1 MSFKFPTIKRKD
13 QLEHVWLRISLPS
26 AGMIWSTR
34 MRLAEVLSVRQVF
47 FAGGRLQVAGC
58 GLKFNY
64 NWKTAGT
71 KDTYIHQG
79 FLHNVVGVFHM
90 VKTRATSS
98 FCKYI
103 QQPFQMIFQMF
114 SGYFR

>member
-1 MSFKFPTIKRKD
+1 MSLLATSQFNST
-13 QLEHVWLRISLPS
+13 SY
-26 AGMIWSTR
+26 AGR
-34 MRLAEVLSVRQVF
+34 YF
-47 FAGGRLQVAGC
+47 LQVAGC

-98 FCKYI
+98 FGKYI

>member
-1 MSFKFPTIKRKD
+1 MRPKKG
-13 QLEHVWLRISLPS
+13 HRIPKEANLTEWETNPESP
-26 AGMIWSTR
+26 AGI
-34 MRLAEVLSVRQVF
+34 F
-47 FAGGRLQVAGC
+47 CRLQVAGC

-98 FCKYI
+98 FGKYI

>member
-1 MSFKFPTIKRKD
+1 MIPPMIFRATGIIPRDSGESYMIPVSIFP
-13 QLEHVWLRISLPS
+13 
-26 AGMIWSTR
+26 AGI
-34 MRLAEVLSVRQVF
+34 F
-47 FAGGRLQVAGC
+47 CRLQVAGC

-79 FLHNVVGVFHM
+79 FLHNIVGVFHM

-98 FCKYI
+98 FGKYI